1 MRAMQTSDMTIV
13 LAPDIRRRFY
23 LYKTA
28 TADTSGRFHLDHVP
42 PGDYKV
48 FAWAEVE
55 SDSWFDPEFMRN
67 YETLGARVHVAED
80 STENVEV
87 IVID

>member
-1 MRAMQTSDMTIV
+1 MAERWATFAMCYSFTV
-13 LAPDIRRRFY
+13 APEIIN
-23 LYKTA
+23 KTA
-28 TADTSGRFHLDHVP
+28 TTDPSGRFHFDHVP
-42 PGDYKV
+42 PGDYRV

-67 YETLGARVHVAED
+67 YEMLGARVRVAED

-87 IVID
+87 IAID